1 VNADLNGGYMGIA
14 EMILKYL
21 TVLVWPITILV
32 LVFAFKFQ
40 IESVLD
46 RLQKAVLPG
55 GISVEIQETKKL
67 SEKVRRKKAEVP
79 LKKTAPTIP
88 LNEANAAM
96 LNRGLSPSPSGFD
109 FSKYREL
116 AEQDPNL
123 ALAGLRMEIE
133 NILKNYSEG
142 SGGSRCSGE
151 SAGVVSR
158 ELYERNILSSEQHK
172 LITNIIN
179 LCNMAVHGKKVTR
192 EQAEDLIDVSLGLV
206 DDYMEWLSA
215 NRRQS
220 RRIRKS

>member
-1 VNADLNGGYMGIA
+1 MGIA
-14 EMILKYL
+14 ELILKYL
-21 TVLVWPITILV
+21 TVLAWSITVLILV
-32 LVFAFKFQ
+32 AAFKPQ
-40 IESVLD
+40 IQSFLG
-46 RLQKAVLPG
+46 RLQKVVLPG
-55 GISVEIQETKKL
+55 GISAEIQETKKL
-67 SEKVRRKKAEVP
+67 SEKAQQKKADAIP
-79 LKKTAPTIP
+79 GKSAPTIP
-88 LNEANAAM
+88 LNKANAIM

-109 FSKYREL
+109 FSKYRVL

-151 SAGVVSR
+151 SAGMVSR
-158 ELYERNILSSEQHK
+158 KLYEQKILSAEQHK
-172 LITNIIN
+172 LITNIIS

-215 NRRQS
+215 DRRQA
-220 RRIRKS
+220 RRNRKT